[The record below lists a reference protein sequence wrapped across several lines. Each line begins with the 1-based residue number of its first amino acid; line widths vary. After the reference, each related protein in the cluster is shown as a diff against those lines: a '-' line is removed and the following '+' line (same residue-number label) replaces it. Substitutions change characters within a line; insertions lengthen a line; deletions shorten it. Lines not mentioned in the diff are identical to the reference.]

1 LGGTVKPKLTLLAC
15 VLLLASASAQQGKAT
30 SEKSGSSGRSAVE
43 KVLEAKI
50 RKAWEDYKKRDKQ
63 AFSAIL
69 ADGFGEVTNDS
80 DGIFGKDVEL
90 AEMDK
95 FNLTHY
101 ELKDFQFRPVGSS
114 GIVVTYNAEY
124 SGSYENSPMQMKTVY
139 GEVWLRAG
147 NDWKLLWVQ
156 ETKIK

>member
-1 LGGTVKPKLTLLAC
+1 MKEKLTLLVC
-15 VLLLASASAQQGKAT
+15 VLMLATASAQQGK
-30 SEKSGSSGRSAVE
+30 SSVEKSGSSVPSAEE
-43 KVLEAKI
+43 KVLEVKI

-63 AFSAIL
+63 AFAAIV

-90 AEMDK
+90 AEMDR

-101 ELKDFQFRPVGSS
+101 ELKDFKFRPVGSS
-114 GIVVTYNAEY
+114 GVLVTYNAEY
-124 SGSYENSPMQMKTVY
+124 SGTYENSPMQMKTVY